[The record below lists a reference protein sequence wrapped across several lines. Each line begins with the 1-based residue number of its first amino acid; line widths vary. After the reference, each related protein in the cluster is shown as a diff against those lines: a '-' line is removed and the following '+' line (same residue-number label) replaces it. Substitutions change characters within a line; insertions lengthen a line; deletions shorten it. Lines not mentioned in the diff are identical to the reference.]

1 MSFLLRNAPK
11 IRQRLF
17 TSSARKP
24 NLLSIEDAAT
34 AQFTHAASAVP
45 KLGRVAKWYL
55 PTMAAIA
62 LGMIYLPKS
71 IVAPAAPSSRRTVTL
86 PAATANIGF
95 GVTSA
100 LNDANRKVHAPAQL
114 TQDQKNMALMDA
126 YGERSSLEDMERAL
140 AGLEA
145 RIESE
150 KDRNARLEEAYG
162 ARESVRDLER
172 AMRIY
177 EVQ

>member
-1 MSFLLRNAPK
+1 MSFLLRSGST

-17 TSSARKP
+17 TSSARKA
-24 NLLSIEDAAT
+24 NILSLEDAAS
-34 AQFTHAASAVP
+34 AQFNHAASAVP

-55 PTMAAIA
+55 PTMAGLA
-62 LGMIYLPKS
+62 LGMIYLPKNFVS
-71 IVAPAAPSSRRTVTL
+71 PAPPAVRRTVTL
-86 PAATANIGF
+86 PEATANIGF

-100 LNDANRKVHAPAQL
+100 LNEANRKVHAPEEL

-145 RIESE
+145 RMVSE

-162 ARESVRDLER
+162 ARDSVKDLER
-172 AMRIY
+172 AMQIY

>member
-1 MSFLLRNAPK
+1 MSFLLRNGPK

-17 TSSARKP
+17 TSSTRKT
-24 NLLSIEDAAT
+24 NILSIENIAT
-34 AQFTHAASAVP
+34 AQLSHAATTVP
-45 KLGRVAKWYL
+45 KLGRVARWYL

-62 LGMIYLPKS
+62 LGMMYLPKTL
-71 IVAPAAPSSRRTVTL
+71 IAPAPLATRRTVTL

-95 GVTSA
+95 GVTNA
-100 LNDANRKVHAPAQL
+100 LDQANRKAGMQL
-114 TQDQKNMALMDA
+114 TQEQKNMALMDA

-145 RIESE
+145 RQETK
-150 KDRNARLEEAYG
+150 KDRNGRLEEAYG
-162 ARESVRDLER
+162 ARESVKDLER